1 MDFPTKVIEI
11 IQGVAV
17 LKTNN
22 GDVCQCPVATQ
33 YPTQAKIAGGGI
45 QFIANP
51 CTSNCPLFQIKTV
64 PVITHIEQFEQTKQ
78 TNLYLCNNVTYYDV
92 KVVEAAKPPIIRP
105 LGSA

>member
-17 LKTNN
+17 LKTHN

-51 CTSNCPLFQIKTV
+51 CTSNCPLFDLRIV
-64 PVITHIEQFEQTKQ
+64 PLPGNFKEIEDTEQ
-78 TNLYLCNNVTYYDV
+78 TNLYLCNNVTHYDV
-92 KVVEAAKPPIIRP
+92 KVVEAAKQPIIRP

>member
-1 MDFPTKVIEI
+1 MDFRTKVIEI

-45 QFIANP
+45 QFVANP
-51 CTSNCPLFQIKTV
+51 CTSNCPLFQIKKDKSV
-64 PVITHIEQFEQTKQ
+64 KYINEFEDSEEY
-78 TNLYLCNNVTYYDV
+78 NLYLCNSVTYSNV
-92 KVVEAAKPPIIRP
+92 KVIEAAKAPIIRP
-105 LGSA
+105 L